1 MRDLE
6 AAQAASQRET
16 SLMLPGGPGGDLKD
30 DAKRCEASEP
40 GVELTF
46 VVMAGED
53 QPSYLAKPAPKA
65 ADSPTAKDAA
75 TAPPAPFESS
85 EKSVKKQQDGEE
97 SAPANRPVVEKSTT
111 PSSPSR

>member
-65 ADSPTAKDAA
+65 ADSPTAKDDAA
-75 TAPPAPFESS
+75 TAPPAPFEAS
-85 EKSVKKQQDGEE
+85 EKSVEKV
-97 SAPANRPVVEKSTT
+97 PAADRSVVEKSTST
-111 PSSPSR
+111 PPSPSR

>member
-6 AAQAASQRET
+6 AAQASQRET
-16 SLMLPGGPGGDLKD
+16 SLMLPGGPGGGLKD

-65 ADSPTAKDAA
+65 ADSPTAKDDVA
-75 TAPPAPFESS
+75 TAPPAPFEAAS
-85 EKSVKKQQDGEE
+85 EKSVEKV
-97 SAPANRPVVEKSTT
+97 PAAR
-111 PSSPSR
+111 